1 MFICTD
7 KAKEV
12 LDKICGMILV
22 MNFKTVWCGCRESG
36 RIHTKI
42 LGDVFVL
49 FFQDSFDI

>member
-42 LGDVFVL
+42 LGDVFRFIFPR
-49 FFQDSFDI
+49 FF